1 MQTLCDIT
9 VSYHFLGTAS
19 SGQMEN
25 HAKNRPEAQHSWFDS
40 SVKGRAARQCESSAR
55 IPSKPALCHRQL
67 RSRTLNEEMEMI
79 GRSLTLKG
87 LRKHY
92 KEALAVADVSCQI
105 ESGEFLSILGPSG
118 SGKSTLLTMIAGFEA
133 PSSGSVVI
141 GDQDVTSLAPNR
153 RNIGMVFQKYA
164 LFPHM
169 TVGQNVGFALRMR
182 RVAKREISQRV
193 KSTLQLVQLDDLEQ
207 RYPNQLSG
215 GQQQRVALARALV
228 FEPPV
233 LLMDEP
239 LGALDKNL
247 REVMQLEIKTLQ
259 QKVGATVVYVTHDQD
274 EALTMS
280 DRIAVMANGKLAQI
294 GTPLQLYTR
303 PQSAFVADFIGK
315 MNFVEGE
322 YLGCEEAFAV
332 IRLSETSTLKVSL
345 QSCVGHETYQQG
357 TKVRVA
363 LRPERLT
370 LVPPDQGENTIAGHV
385 EASIF
390 VGAFRTVLVRI
401 AARGNPLLQVHI
413 AATQPV
419 PFVQAGDAV
428 ALIADAGAAQIFPLA
443 GA

>member
-1 MQTLCDIT
+1 
-9 VSYHFLGTAS
+9 
-19 SGQMEN
+19 
-25 HAKNRPEAQHSWFDS
+25 
-40 SVKGRAARQCESSAR
+40 
-55 IPSKPALCHRQL
+55 
-67 RSRTLNEEMEMI
+67 MI

-247 REVMQLEIKTLQ
+247 REVMHAAAK
-259 QKVGATVVYVTHDQD
+259 GGG
-274 EALTMS
+274 
-280 DRIAVMANGKLAQI
+280 DRSLCDA
-294 GTPLQLYTR
+294 R
-303 PQSAFVADFIGK
+303 PG
-315 MNFVEGE
+315 
-322 YLGCEEAFAV
+322 
-332 IRLSETSTLKVSL
+332 
-345 QSCVGHETYQQG
+345 
-357 TKVRVA
+357 
-363 LRPERLT
+363 
-370 LVPPDQGENTIAGHV
+370 
-385 EASIF
+385 
-390 VGAFRTVLVRI
+390 
-401 AARGNPLLQVHI
+401 
-413 AATQPV
+413 
-419 PFVQAGDAV
+419 
-428 ALIADAGAAQIFPLA
+428 
-443 GA
+443 

>member
-1 MQTLCDIT
+1 
-9 VSYHFLGTAS
+9 
-19 SGQMEN
+19 
-25 HAKNRPEAQHSWFDS
+25 
-40 SVKGRAARQCESSAR
+40 
-55 IPSKPALCHRQL
+55 
-67 RSRTLNEEMEMI
+67 MI

-87 LRKHY
+87 LRKQY
-92 KEALAVADVSCQI
+92 RQALAVADVSCQI

-118 SGKSTLLTMIAGFEA
+118 SGKSTLLMMIAGFEA
-133 PSSGSVVI
+133 PSAGSIAI
-141 GDQDVTSLAPNR
+141 GDHDVTSLAPNR

-182 RVAKREISQRV
+182 RVAKQETLQRV
-193 KSTLQLVQLDDLEQ
+193 KRSLQLVQLDDFEQ

-259 QKVGATVVYVTHDQD
+259 KKVGATVVYVTHDQD

-294 GTPLQLYTR
+294 GTPLELYTR
-303 PQSAFVADFIGK
+303 PQSAFVADFIGR

-322 YLGCEEAFAV
+322 YLGCEDGFA
-332 IRLSETSTLKVSL
+332 IIGLSDTSTLKASL
-345 QSCVGHETYQQG
+345 QSCVAHEPFRQG
-357 TKVRVA
+357 APVRVA
-363 LRPERLT
+363 LRPERLK
-370 LVPPDQGENTIAGHV
+370 LVRPEDGESAIPGHV

-401 AARGNPLLQVHI
+401 ATRGNPLVQVHV
-413 AATQPV
+413 AATEPV
-419 PFVQAGDAV
+419 PFAQTGDAV
-428 ALIADAGAAQIFPLA
+428 ALIADADAAQIFPFA

>member
-1 MQTLCDIT
+1 
-9 VSYHFLGTAS
+9 
-19 SGQMEN
+19 
-25 HAKNRPEAQHSWFDS
+25 
-40 SVKGRAARQCESSAR
+40 
-55 IPSKPALCHRQL
+55 
-67 RSRTLNEEMEMI
+67 MI

-87 LRKHY
+87 LRKQY
-92 KEALAVADVSCQI
+92 GQALAVAGVSCQI

-118 SGKSTLLTMIAGFEA
+118 SGKSTLLTMIAGFET
-133 PSSGSVVI
+133 PSAGSIAI
-141 GDQDVTSLAPNR
+141 GDHDVTSLAPNR

-169 TVGQNVGFALRMR
+169 TVAQNVGFALRMR
-182 RVAKREISQRV
+182 RVAKHEALKRV
-193 KSTLQLVQLDDLEQ
+193 KRTLQLVQLDDFEQ

-259 QKVGATVVYVTHDQD
+259 KKVGATVVYVTHDQD

-294 GTPLQLYTR
+294 GTPLELYTR
-303 PQSAFVADFIGK
+303 PQSGFVADFIGK

-322 YLGCEEAFAV
+322 YLGCEDGAAT
-332 IRLSETSTLKVSL
+332 IRLSDTSTLKASL
-345 QSCVGHETYQQG
+345 QSCAAHESFRQG
-357 TKVRVA
+357 ALVRVA
-363 LRPERLT
+363 LRPERLK
-370 LVPPDQGENTIAGHV
+370 LVRPEDVMDNAIPGHV

-401 AARGNPLLQVHI
+401 ATRGNPLLQVHI
-413 AATQPV
+413 AATEQV
-419 PFVQAGDAV
+419 PFAKTGDAV
-428 ALIADAGAAQIFPLA
+428 ALIADADAAQIFPLT